1 MTTLTNSNSLGA
13 PGVIDIGMPTKTE
26 LSGVENTPAETR
38 PMTKDLLL
46 LARDNFLAQLD
57 QKLTVVTNS
66 AAGATKDDFTDV
78 AKLSKK
84 ICRSLHSGMSDT

>member
-1 MTTLTNSNSLGA
+1 MTTLTNSNSLGK
-13 PGVIDIGMPTKTE
+13 PGVIDIGMPTQTE

-38 PMTKDLLL
+38 PLTKDLLL

-57 QKLTVVTNS
+57 QKWTVATNS
-66 AAGATKDDFTDV
+66 AAGATEDEFNDI

-84 ICRSLHSGMSDT
+84 ICMSLHSGMSDA